1 MIENEGIIQ
10 TLDKKTV
17 DVEIDADK
25 LIIDLKKEIEKVKNH
40 PYDQM
45 KLIFNGAIL
54 EDDISLVNY
63 NIVSESKIILLMQK
77 KKAVIETTESQT
89 PIVSPTPQIP
99 SSVPSLFG
107 STSHMPFS
115 MPSSSMGSTPL
126 VVPITMPS
134 GQQSGS
140 LSMAQI
146 LTGLLQQ
153 NPSMAQHL
161 MNQSGQTLDGLVGQ
175 LEQLASEIEQEEQL
189 YGKVF
194 SGGDIGLT
202 DTEKLEVEEIVS
214 MGLGSFEDVV
224 QFYQACDK
232 NKEQTINMLLND
244 NLDH

>member
-1 MIENEGIIQ
+1 MKITIQ

-17 DVEIDADK
+17 DVEINEDQS
-25 LIIDLKKEIEKVKNH
+25 IVDLKKEIEKVKNH

-45 KLIFNGAIL
+45 KLIFNGAVL
-54 EDDISLVNY
+54 EDDHKSLQNY
-63 NIVSESKIILLMQK
+63 NIVNESKIILLMQK
-77 KKAVIETTESQT
+77 KKAVPPPAPETSSPTTTDQPNNTT
-89 PIVSPTPQIP
+89 PIIAPAPQIP
-99 SSVPSLFG
+99 PL
-107 STSHMPFS
+107 
-115 MPSSSMGSTPL
+115 PSSLMGSSPL
-126 VVPITMPS
+126 VVPITLPTLPVD
-134 GQQSGS
+134 GQPGA

-153 NPSMAQHL
+153 NPTMAQQL
-161 MNQSGQTLDGLVGQ
+161 MTQSGQSFEGLVGQ

-189 YGKVF
+189 YSKVF
-194 SGGDIGLT
+194 SGDIGLN
-202 DTEKLEVEEIVS
+202 DNEKLEVEEIVS